1 MLLQCWD
8 QACHTCIS
16 LLVVKV
22 SSVPFIVSINYII
35 FINKFLVIFSQKKR
49 EKKEISSILFFKK
62 KTQNII
68 VTAMLDQACHRCTS
82 LLVVKVSPMP
92 FIVSINCIIFIN
104 KFLTVTFFQKKKKR
118 EKRKKFLVYYFS
130 TKKTQNKTCW
140 IFLRQCFIWR
150 VNETLN

>member
-1 MLLQCWD
+1 
-8 QACHTCIS
+8 
-16 LLVVKV
+16 
-22 SSVPFIVSINYII
+22 VPFIVSINYII

-104 KFLTVTFFQKKKKR
+104 KFLTVTFFQKKKKER
-118 EKRKKFLVYYFS
+118 EKKEISSILFFNKKNSKQNMLNFS
-130 TKKTQNKTCW
+130 PPMLYMTS
-140 IFLRQCFIWR
+140 
-150 VNETLN
+150 E